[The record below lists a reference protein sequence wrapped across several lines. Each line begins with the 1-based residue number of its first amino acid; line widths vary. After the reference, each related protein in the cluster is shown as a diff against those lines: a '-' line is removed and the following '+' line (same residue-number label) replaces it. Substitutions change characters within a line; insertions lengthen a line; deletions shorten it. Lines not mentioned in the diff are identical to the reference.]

1 MYKTIYGFYRKTIFL
16 NEEKEEFPMRN
27 SKTKGFTLIELIV
40 VIAIIGILAAI
51 LVPSMLGYVRNAR
64 ISSANSGAKQV
75 HTAAASALTQLGIA
89 NWTWDSSTSTEGYF
103 TVDTATNATANG
115 VIKLTWAGVTNKP
128 QDSDVDLAAYLG
140 EEFTGYARAFFN
152 PGTYSVN
159 YAVYATTSQ
168 GWTVISAKT
177 TSADVKAITEGQQKS
192 DAKAGNIYGIYPAPS
207 LGTAT
212 T

>member
-1 MYKTIYGFYRKTIFL
+1 
-16 NEEKEEFPMRN
+16 MRN
-27 SKTKGFTLIELIV
+27 SKVKGFTLIELIV

-89 NWTWDSSTSTEGYF
+89 NFDFSDGGTTTTTPKEGVMKF
-103 TVDTATNATANG
+103 TDAGTDG
-115 VIKLTWAGVTNKP
+115 VIKVDWSTSKYP

-140 EEFTGYARAFFN
+140 EEFKGYGIAVFN
-152 PGTYSVN
+152 TGTYSVT
-159 YAVYATTSQ
+159 YAGYATQ
-168 GWTVISAKT
+168 GSGWKKIENFSKK
-177 TSADVKAITEGQQKS
+177 ADFQAITEGQQKS
-192 DAKAGNIYGIYPAPS
+192 DAKAGVIYGIYPAPT
-207 LGTAT
+207 LGASNEKPAPT